1 MGMREIQT
9 PCPCRYT
16 PRTFDT
22 APCRCYNHPAAGW
35 EETPLEYKD
44 YYQILGVSRSATDK
58 EIKRAYRRL
67 ARECHPDRHP
77 GDAKAEERFK
87 EINEAHEVLGDAE
100 KRSRYDRLGAQWQQ
114 WQHMGGDPQGF
125 DFSQWFG
132 TGAGRGPGRGPR
144 TYPYGG
150 FGGQEGFSDFFESI
164 FGTSGGN
171 GPGVWSGARPGAQA
185 RAQRGQDYEQPVDLT
200 LEEAFHGTRRVL
212 QVQGNRLEVRIPP
225 GVRTGSRV
233 RVSGQGGLGMQGGPA
248 GDIYLRVNVLDHST
262 FERQGDDLTCELPID
277 LYTAMLGGEV
287 RVDTLSGPVVL
298 NIPPETQSGRIF
310 RLRGRGMP
318 LLHDSNR
325 HGDLRARV
333 RITVPLGLSAEEK
346 ELFHQ
351 LARLRPR
358 GGSAPS

>member
-1 MGMREIQT
+1 M
-9 PCPCRYT
+9 
-16 PRTFDT
+16 
-22 APCRCYNHPAAGW
+22 
-35 EETPLEYKD
+35 EYKD
-44 YYQILGVSRSATDK
+44 YYQILGVPRSATDK

-67 ARECHPDRHP
+67 ARDCHPDRHP

-100 KRSRYDRLGAQWQQ
+100 KRGKYDRLGAQWQQ

-132 TGAGRGPGRGPR
+132 GGAGRGPGRGTR

-164 FGTSGGN
+164 FGAASGN
-171 GPGVWSGARPGAQA
+171 GPGVWSGPYGGPRSSPQP
-185 RAQRGQDYEQPVDLT
+185 RTQRGQDYEQPVELT

-233 RVSGQGGLGMQGGPA
+233 RVSGQGGLGVQGGPA
-248 GDIYLRVNVLDHST
+248 GDIYLRVNVQAHPTL
-262 FERQGDDLTCELPID
+262 ERQGDDLSCELPVD

-287 RVDTLSGPVVL
+287 RVETLSGAVKL
-298 NIPPETQSGRIF
+298 NIPPETQSGRVF

-318 LLHDSNR
+318 LLHDPNR
-325 HGDLRARV
+325 RGDLLAKVRV
-333 RITVPLGLSAEEK
+333 TVPLGLSLEEK
-346 ELFHQ
+346 ELFRQ
-351 LARLRPR
+351 LARLRPGSKPSP
-358 GGSAPS
+358 GGDT